1 MGNPGRRL
9 RFHKGFQFDLACDHF
24 HNVFDILAVLLLL
37 QLFCFFQHKFIETGA
52 REPSGVFTGQLFRV
66 QKRLVQL
73 LDLFR
78 FALGFGT
85 SHAKCLGFS
94 GRGRRYLLF
103 GFFFLASGFDLFG
116 RGAKMPLDFAFF
128 LLRRAFPEDILV
140 LRIRLG
146 KIVEAESLRE
156 FQVATAFRIALDG
169 QVNAPFNFRGR
180 TFSAT
185 AEVLIVLHLEL
196 SNIFFECSQV
206 FVDGGHTRGK
216 TSNHNAKRVEENR
229 QPNESTTIL
238 MRYGARGWLA
248 RSRQEE
254 KSRAR
259 HCPAVCRVLKCSD
272 GSAWKENSFSGAGR
286 ILARSLQQVINATG
300 VILHTNLGRAPL
312 PETVVD
318 EYRRSATQYSNLEYD
333 LEAGAR
339 GKRDVHT
346 AELLMRLTGAEAAIV
361 VNNCAAAVLVALAA
375 LARGGEVIVSRGE
388 LIEIGDGF
396 RIPEIMEESGAIL
409 REVGTTNRTRLAD
422 YENAINE
429 KTRALLRVHPSTFK
443 HTGLTETTSLEELVS
458 LSQRSGLPLV
468 EDLGSGCLVDL
479 SEYGVS
485 EPTVRQ
491 SIDSGVSLVMLTRD
505 QLLRGPQ
512 AGVIAGKRELIARV
526 RRYPLFRALRVDKL
540 TIAAL
545 EATLGAYL
553 RAAWDEIP
561 TMRMI
566 RMTPQELKRR
576 AENFIRE
583 LRPEL
588 PLDEVE
594 IEIADGASL
603 AGGGSTPSQSLPTKI
618 IRIASA
624 RYSAT
629 KLEQRLRRAPAGVSV
644 IARVEDDRLI
654 LDLRTVFPEQE
665 PLLVKTLAAAL
676 H

>member
-1 MGNPGRRL
+1 MEMRGKKTVSAEQLELLRQIPSVDELLMQPRL
-9 RFHKGFQFDLACDHF
+9 AGLTKRVDRSLVVEVAR
-24 HNVFDILAVLLLL
+24 AVL
-37 QLFCFFQHKFIETGA
+37 A
-52 REPSGVFTGQLFRV
+52 
-66 QKRLVQL
+66 
-73 LDLFR
+73 DL
-78 FALGFGT
+78 
-85 SHAKCLGFS
+85 
-94 GRGRRYLLF
+94 RGRI
-103 GFFFLASGFDLFG
+103 A
-116 RGAKMPLDFAFF
+116 
-128 LLRRAFPEDILV
+128 ED
-140 LRIRLG
+140 
-146 KIVEAESLRE
+146 SNW
-156 FQVATAFRIALDG
+156 TAISLDG
-169 QVNAPFNFRGR
+169 A
-180 TFSAT
+180 S
-185 AEVLIVLHLEL
+185 
-196 SNIFFECSQV
+196 
-206 FVDGGHTRGK
+206 
-216 TSNHNAKRVEENR
+216 VEELISA
-229 QPNESTTIL
+229 QVEKIL
-238 MRYGARGWLA
+238 
-248 RSRQEE
+248 S
-254 KSRAR
+254 
-259 HCPAVCRVLKCSD
+259 
-272 GSAWKENSFSGAGR
+272 
-286 ILARSLQQVINATG
+286 RSLQPVINATG

-312 PETVVD
+312 TETVVD
-318 EYRRSATQYSNLEYD
+318 EFRRSGTQYSNLEYD

-346 AELLMRLTGAEAAIV
+346 SELLTRLTGAEAAIV
-361 VNNCAAAVLVALAA
+361 VNNCAAAVLVTLAA
-375 LARGGEVIVSRGE
+375 LARGGEVVVSRGE

-396 RIPEIMEESGAIL
+396 RIPEIMEQSGAIL
-409 REVGTTNRTRLAD
+409 REVGTTNRTHLAD

-429 KTRALLRVHPSTFK
+429 KTRVLLRVHPSNFK
-443 HTGLTETTSLEELVS
+443 VTGFTDKPSLEELVA

-479 SEYGVS
+479 SAHGVG

-491 SIDSGVSLVMLTRD
+491 SVETGVSLVMFSGD
-505 QLLRGPQ
+505 KLLGGPQ
-512 AGVIAGKRELIARV
+512 AGVIAGNKELVTRV

-644 IARVEDDRLI
+644 IARVEDERLI
-654 LDLRTVFPEQE
+654 LDLRTVFPGQE
-665 PLLVKTLAAAL
+665 PLLIKTLASAL

>member
-1 MGNPGRRL
+1 MRGKKQLTAEQAELLREIPSVDELLMQPRL
-9 RFHKGFQFDLACDHF
+9 AGLTKRVDRNLVVEVAR
-24 HNVFDILAVLLLL
+24 AVL
-37 QLFCFFQHKFIETGA
+37 A
-52 REPSGVFTGQLFRV
+52 
-66 QKRLVQL
+66 
-73 LDLFR
+73 DL
-78 FALGFGT
+78 
-85 SHAKCLGFS
+85 
-94 GRGRRYLLF
+94 RGRI
-103 GFFFLASGFDLFG
+103 A
-116 RGAKMPLDFAFF
+116 
-128 LLRRAFPEDILV
+128 ED
-140 LRIRLG
+140 
-146 KIVEAESLRE
+146 ANW
-156 FQVATAFRIALDG
+156 TAISLDG
-169 QVNAPFNFRGR
+169 A
-180 TFSAT
+180 S
-185 AEVLIVLHLEL
+185 
-196 SNIFFECSQV
+196 
-206 FVDGGHTRGK
+206 
-216 TSNHNAKRVEENR
+216 VEELISA
-229 QPNESTTIL
+229 QVEKIL
-238 MRYGARGWLA
+238 
-248 RSRQEE
+248 S
-254 KSRAR
+254 
-259 HCPAVCRVLKCSD
+259 
-272 GSAWKENSFSGAGR
+272 
-286 ILARSLQQVINATG
+286 RSLQPVINATG

-312 PETVVD
+312 TESVVD
-318 EYRRSATQYSNLEYD
+318 EFRRSATQYSNLEYD

-346 AELLMRLTGAEAAIV
+346 SELLTRLTGAEAAIV
-361 VNNCAAAVLVALAA
+361 VNNCAAAVLVTLAA

-396 RIPEIMEESGAIL
+396 RIPEIMEQSGAVL
-409 REVGTTNRTRLAD
+409 REVGTTNRTHLAD

-429 KTRALLRVHPSTFK
+429 KTRLLLRVHPSNFK
-443 HTGLTETTSLEELVS
+443 VTGFTDKPSLEELVA
-458 LSQRSGLPLV
+458 LSKRSGLPLV

-479 SEYGVS
+479 SAHGVN

-491 SIDSGVSLVMLTRD
+491 SVEAGVSLVMFSGD
-505 QLLRGPQ
+505 KLLGGPQ
-512 AGVIAGKRELIARV
+512 AGVIAGKKELVIRV

-594 IEIADGASL
+594 IEISDGASL

-629 KLEQRLRRAPAGVSV
+629 KLEQRLRRGPAGVSV
-644 IARVEDDRLI
+644 IARVEDERLI
-654 LDLRTVFPEQE
+654 LDLRTVFLEQE
-665 PLLVKTLAAAL
+665 PLLIKTLASAL